1 MVAFSGVFLSSC
13 SELIPGLG
21 MDASW
26 RKKPL
31 PPARL
36 SMGQCLHFDPVL
48 PAPTSILFARPLR
61 PEVETNVGG
70 GAGGDAERGSV
81 FFLSPPPG
89 TTTPPYMRPAKCLS
103 LPRALCPFPRNGGW
117 GRAGPN

>member
-36 SMGQCLHFDPVL
+36 SMGQCLRFDPVL

-70 GAGGDAERGSV
+70 GGGRGR
-81 FFLSPPPG
+81 G
-89 TTTPPYMRPAKCLS
+89 CRKRKCL
-103 LPRALCPFPRNGGW
+103 LPFTSSGDHHTPLYEAC
-117 GRAGPN
+117 